1 MLVLRRLARQT
12 WSSFTLVL
20 RRSAERQRI
29 KIAVF
34 HGVLICREYKG
45 GHCRALEQADSGLEY
60 RPFGFLA
67 VISFP
72 FNWAASF
79 GEFGT
84 QDWHF
89 WGRKFQD
96 AGIPVRSCVA
106 HFIDMTEGA

>member
-1 MLVLRRLARQT
+1 MTCSVALAAREVCKTLHVELVSFNGMLV
-12 WSSFTLVL
+12 
-20 RRSAERQRI
+20 
-29 KIAVF
+29 
-34 HGVLICREYKG
+34 CREYKG
-45 GHCRALEQADSGLEY
+45 GHCRALEQANSGLDY
-60 RPFGFLA
+60 KTFGFLA

-84 QDWHF
+84 QEWHT

-106 HFIDMTEGA
+106 HFIDMTDGT